1 MRIDLIWIAGRDAG
15 PTWSLG
21 QTLVAMATPVAV
33 AAAAAAVAPEAE
45 FVLFWDAAL
54 GAPDAA
60 SVLAAAQTPGDV
72 FHAGLALGMGGLP
85 HLIDYADPVWRF
97 NRDPDPALGR
107 DAPAG
112 PTSWRLSLRAC
123 LVRAAVLRRLGG
135 PDGVFE
141 TLAGASLELGHRWIA
156 RGAMMRHA
164 PGLLSGSIAQD
175 SYPVARTQDKNP
187 VPYVTLADE
196 FRFVHLRYGRMWA
209 GWAWWRALRH
219 SAPTVAA
226 TSAWR
231 RGAQGR
237 RGAGGRGRAA
247 TDQQPTTNDQRP
259 ALPPATVSVLIPT
272 LDRYPHLFNLLD
284 QLRGQTVP
292 PLEVIVVDQTD
303 MAVRDTTWPERF
315 TDLPLRVLWRDV
327 AGQCSS
333 RNAGLACVRGEAVL
347 FLDDDDEILPELIE
361 QHLMFLAGFGVD
373 ASCGVAEELGAGA
386 LPAEFRLI
394 RDSDVFPTNNSL
406 LRVAALRD
414 SGLFDLAYERGERAD
429 ADFGMRL
436 YLAGKQL
443 ALNPAAS
450 VVHLHAPRG
459 GLRQHRARVVTRAAG
474 RGGFRRHL
482 LAPTEGYLWQR
493 YFTPAQ
499 VHEALL
505 IRTVGTLR
513 GSERGLRRLLRA
525 AVMLALLPDTWRQNR
540 ARLTQGRALLRDYPS
555 IPVFNPAPPQN
566 PVEEPTSAAATA
578 LVGAD
583 RRVGRPSH
591 NEELSPA

>member
-1 MRIDLIWIAGRDAG
+1 MRIDLIWIGDVPAG
-15 PTWSLG
+15 PAWSLG
-21 QTLVAMATPVAV
+21 QTHVAAATPAAV
-33 AAAAAAVAPEAE
+33 AAAAAGVAPEAE

-60 SVLAAAQTPGDV
+60 AVLAAARMPSDV

-85 HLIDYADPVWRF
+85 RLIDYVDPVWRF

-123 LVRAAVLRRLGG
+123 LARIAVLRRLGG
-135 PDGVFE
+135 PDAAFE
-141 TLAGASLELGHRWIA
+141 TLAGASLELGSRWIA

-164 PGLLSGSIAQD
+164 PGLLSRSVAQD
-175 SYPVARTQDKNP
+175 KHPVLRI
-187 VPYVTLADE
+187 TLADE
-196 FRFVHLRYGRMWA
+196 FRFVRLRYGRMWA

-219 SAPTVAA
+219 GAPVVAA
-226 TSAWR
+226 TRAWR
-231 RGAQGR
+231 AAEQGSRGVGEQGQ
-237 RGAGGRGRAA
+237 A
-247 TDQQPTTNDQRP
+247 TTDHQPTTNDLPP
-259 ALPPATVSVLIPT
+259 ATCHLPPATVSVLVPT

-284 QLRGQTVP
+284 QLRRQTVP
-292 PLEVIVVDQTD
+292 PLEIIVVDQMER
-303 MAVRDTTWPERF
+303 MARDTTWPERF
-315 TDLPLRVLWRDV
+315 ADLPLRVLWRDE

-333 RNAGLACVRGEAVL
+333 RNAGLAGARGEMVL
-347 FLDDDDEILPELIE
+347 FLDDDDEIPPDLIE
-361 QHLMFLAGFGVD
+361 QHLTFLARFGVD

-386 LPAEFRLI
+386 LPAEFRVV

-429 ADFGMRL
+429 GDLGMRL
-436 YLAGKQL
+436 YLAGRRL

-459 GLRQHRARVVTRAAG
+459 GLRQHKARVTTRAAG
-474 RGGFRRHL
+474 RAGFRRHL

-499 VHEALL
+499 VREALL

-513 GSERGLRRLLRA
+513 GSERGVRRLLRGV
-525 AVMLALLPDTWRQNR
+525 VMLALLPDTWRQNR
-540 ARLTQGRALLRDYPS
+540 ARLAQGRALLRDHPS
-555 IPVFNPAPPQN
+555 IPSFDPLLRSENRVEAPA
-566 PVEEPTSAAATA
+566 SA
-578 LVGAD
+578 
-583 RRVGRPSH
+583 
-591 NEELSPA
+591 EELLTV